1 MYVQTLFSVEKS
13 LNLLSN
19 DNDRYYIL
27 VSFEYFL
34 AWILMKK
41 KKKCKGTIFYQTDI
55 LISYLVQLQIHGID
69 KEFHQISRIYKSEK
83 PNKRLMS
90 DITHISKK

>member
-1 MYVQTLFSVEKS
+1 MCVQTLFSVEKS

-27 VSFEYFL
+27 VSFEY
-34 AWILMKK
+34 IDEKK
-41 KKKCKGTIFYQTDI
+41 NKCKGTIFYQTDI

-69 KEFHQISRIYKSEK
+69 KEFHQISRICKSEK